1 MRLELV
7 TQGRRYSV
15 WAIVRSDA
23 PLDCPA
29 ISFLEEL
36 GNASRKKIAILLRL
50 HAEEGPIRNEQKSRL
65 IEDGIY
71 EFKTT
76 DGIRLLYFSSSGQR
90 TILTHGF
97 KKGSKLTTEFKRAKR
112 LRREWMEQSC

>member
-7 TQGRRYSV
+7 TQGKRYSV
-15 WAIVRSDA
+15 WAIVRSED

-29 ISFLEEL
+29 ISFLGSL
-36 GNASRKKIAILLRL
+36 GESSRKKVANILRL
-50 HAEEGPIRNEQKSRL
+50 HAEEGIIRNEQKSRFL
-65 IEDGIY
+65 EDGIY

-76 DGIRLLYFSSSGQR
+76 DGVRLLYFYASEQR

-97 KKGSKLTTEFKRAKR
+97 KKGSKLATEIRRAKR
-112 LRREWMEQSC
+112 LRKEWIEQSC